1 MFAGKKDIQKL
12 GRLKKRSDFLCV
24 QQNGRKWISK
34 AMVVEIRPNETLGV
48 RYGLTVSKKVSKL
61 AVMRN
66 RIKRRLRAV
75 AFDVLPQYDGQ
86 NFDVVLVG
94 RAGADA
100 RPYEDL
106 QNDLRWCLR
115 KMGIENPRT
124 EKTGEHREKTAD

>member
-1 MFAGKKDIQKL
+1 MFAGKKDIEKL

-24 QQNGRKWISK
+24 QQKGRKWISK
-34 AMVVEIRPNETLGV
+34 AMVVEIRPNEDMGV

-75 AFDVLPQYDGQ
+75 ACDILPEYQGQ
-86 NFDVVLVG
+86 NFDVVLIGRVG
-94 RAGADA
+94 SQD

-115 KMGIENPRT
+115 KMGIE
-124 EKTGEHREKTAD
+124 KTGAHGEKTAD